1 MHVCIGKYNRWWG
14 PYQIAEKILFWM
26 DKYDDRVHNFGT
38 WLAENKD
45 GSDSWLTKFCLWIE
59 SKRKREVYIKLHRY
73 DTWNMDH
80 TLSLIILP
88 MLKQLKEQK
97 QGAPIV
103 DDADVPEELRSTTAP
118 KPENKWDTDGNWFK
132 RWDWILDE
140 MIWTF
145 EQLVDENSDEKF
157 YSGVS
162 DLQMVETGETYPN
175 PETGKEEPTYKMAEG
190 PNHTMKIDQEGL
202 KAHHERIQRGLVLF
216 GKYFQNLSS

>member
-26 DKYDDRVHNFGT
+26 DKHDDRVHNFGT
-38 WLAENKD
+38 WLADKKD
-45 GSDSWLTKFCLWIE
+45 GSDSWLTKVCLWIDKKK
-59 SKRKREVYIKLHRY
+59 SREVYIKIHKY
-73 DTWNMDH
+73 DTWSMDH
-80 TLSLIILP
+80 TLALIIYP

-103 DDADVPEELRSTTAP
+103 DDEDVPVELRSTTAP
-118 KPENKWDTDGNWFK
+118 KPENQWDTDGNWFK

-145 EQLVDENSDEKF
+145 EQLSNDDNEERF
-157 YSGVS
+157 YSGTS

-175 PETGKEEPTYKMAEG
+175 PETGKEEPVFKMEEG
-190 PNHTMKIDQEGL
+190 PNHTMTIDKEGL
-202 KAHHERIQRGLVLF
+202 AAHNERIQRGLLLF
-216 GKYFQNLSS
+216 GKYFRNLAS